1 MTHPTDPTRPTGP
14 TDPVDPA
21 NRPSGGPGRLD
32 AEGVSVVVN
41 GRALV
46 HEASLHVAPGEVMGL
61 VGPNGAG
68 KSTLLRTFY
77 RALRPTSG
85 RVLLDGEDVWRMP
98 GKRLARRLAAVL
110 QETSGDF
117 ELTVYDVVAMGRT
130 PHKRAFAGD
139 DADDRDIIM
148 RSLGELHVDAL
159 AHAPFDR
166 LSGGEKQRVLIAR
179 ALAQR
184 TGAMVLD
191 EPTNHLD
198 LRHQLDA
205 LRLVR
210 GLGVTAVVAL
220 HDLNLAAAFCDRI
233 CVMAGGRV
241 VTTGKPEEVLTAP
254 LLSDVY
260 EVEAEVIEHPRTG
273 VPFVSVLPGRERPS
287 GGGAPRA
294 PR

>member
-1 MTHPTDPTRPTGP
+1 MADAAG
-14 TDPVDPA
+14 
-21 NRPSGGPGRLD
+21 GGPVTAAPPGAPGALRLESVTVAAGGRTLVDAVSLD
-32 AEGVSVVVN
+32 
-41 GRALV
+41 
-46 HEASLHVAPGEVMGL
+46 VAPGEVVGL

-68 KSTLLRTFY
+68 KTTLLRTVY

-85 RVLLDGEDVWRMP
+85 RVLLDGEDVRDLP
-98 GKRLARRLAAVL
+98 AKRLARRLAAVL
-110 QETSGDF
+110 QEIPGAF

-139 DADDRDIIM
+139 DDADRAVIAG
-148 RSLGELHVDAL
+148 SLAAVGAGELAG
-159 AHAPFDR
+159 APFDR

-184 TGAMVLD
+184 AGTMVLD

-210 GLGVTAVVAL
+210 GLGATALVAL

-233 CVMAGGRV
+233 CVLRAGRTVAAG
-241 VTTGKPEEVLTAP
+241 PPAEVLTPA
-254 LLSDVY
+254 LLADVY
-260 EVEAEVIEHPRTG
+260 GVAAEVAVHPAT
-273 VPFVSVLPGRERPS
+273 ERPHITLLPY
-287 GGGAPRA
+287 GNPPAAAVQPPDPPHPAPEGAP
-294 PR
+294 

>member
-1 MTHPTDPTRPTGP
+1 MTPGALR
-14 TDPVDPA
+14 VDH
-21 NRPSGGPGRLD
+21 
-32 AEGVSVVVN
+32 VSVVVD

-46 HEASLHVAPGEVMGL
+46 QDVCLDVAPGEVVAL

-68 KSTLLRTFY
+68 KSTLLRTLY

-85 RVLLDGEDVWRMP
+85 RVTLDGEDVWRMT
-98 GKRLARRLAAVL
+98 GRRLARRLAAVL
-110 QETSGDF
+110 QETPGEF

-130 PHKRAFAGD
+130 PYKRAFQGD
-139 DADDRDIIM
+139 DADDRDIVTGA
-148 RSLGELHVDAL
+148 LGDLDVADL
-159 AHAPFDR
+159 AQAPFDR

-184 TGAMVLD
+184 AGTMVLD

-210 GLGVTAVVAL
+210 RLGVTAVVAL

-233 CVMAGGRV
+233 CVMDSGRLVAAG
-241 VTTGKPEEVLTAP
+241 PPAQVLTAS
-254 LLSDVY
+254 LLATVY
-260 EVEAEVIEHPRTG
+260 RVDAEVSAHPRTG
-273 VPFVSVLPGRERPS
+273 VPQISVLPGGS
-287 GGGAPRA
+287 A
-294 PR
+294 

>member
-1 MTHPTDPTRPTGP
+1 M
-14 TDPVDPA
+14 
-21 NRPSGGPGRLD
+21 
-32 AEGVSVVVN
+32 N
-41 GRALV
+41 GKALV

-139 DADDRDIIM
+139 DADDRGIIT
-148 RSLGELHVDAL
+148 RSLAELHVEAL

-210 GLGVTAVVAL
+210 ELGVTAVVAL

-241 VTTGKPEEVLTAP
+241 VATGRPEEVLTAP
-254 LLSDVY
+254 LLSEVY

-273 VPFVSVLPGRERPS
+273 VPFVSVLPGRERPTV
-287 GGGAPRA
+287 GGAPRA
-294 PR
+294 AR

>member
-1 MTHPTDPTRPTGP
+1 MTYRATTK
-14 TDPVDPA
+14 
-21 NRPSGGPGRLD
+21 PGALD
-32 AEGVSVVVN
+32 AQDVSVVVN
-41 GRALV
+41 GRPLV
-46 HEASLHVAPGEVMGL
+46 DQVSLQVTPGEVVGL

-85 RVLLDGEDVWRMP
+85 RVLLDGQDVWRMP

-110 QETSGDF
+110 QETAGEF

-148 RSLGELHVDAL
+148 GSLEEFDVGAL
-159 AHAPFDR
+159 AKAPFDR
-166 LSGGEKQRVLIAR
+166 LSGGEKRRVLIAR
-179 ALAQR
+179 ALAQC
-184 TGAMVLD
+184 TGTMVLD

-210 GLGVTAVVAL
+210 RLGVTAVVAL
-220 HDLNLAAAFCDRI
+220 HDLNLAASFCDRI
-233 CVMAGGRV
+233 CVMDGGRV
-241 VTTGKPEEVLTAP
+241 VATGTPAHVLTPA
-254 LLSDVY
+254 LLADVY
-260 EVEAEVIEHPRTG
+260 RVDAAVAEHPLTG
-273 VPFVSVLPGRERPS
+273 VPQVTLLS
-287 GGGAPRA
+287 GVEWIGKE
-294 PR
+294 

>member
-1 MTHPTDPTRPTGP
+1 MT
-14 TDPVDPA
+14 
-21 NRPSGGPGRLD
+21 GGPVTGGAPGAPGALRLESVTVAAGGRTLVDAVSLD
-32 AEGVSVVVN
+32 
-41 GRALV
+41 
-46 HEASLHVAPGEVMGL
+46 VAPGEVVGL

-68 KSTLLRTFY
+68 KTTLLRTVY
-77 RALRPTSG
+77 RAVRPTSG
-85 RVLLDGEDVWRMP
+85 RVLLDGDDVRTLP
-98 GKRLARRLAAVL
+98 GRRLARRLAAVL
-110 QETSGDF
+110 QETPGAF

-139 DADDRDIIM
+139 DAADRAVIADC
-148 RSLGELHVDAL
+148 LAAVGAAELAG
-159 AHAPFDR
+159 APFDR

-184 TGAMVLD
+184 AGTMVLD

-210 GLGVTAVVAL
+210 GLGVTALVAL

-233 CVMAGGRV
+233 CVLRAGRA
-241 VTTGKPEEVLTAP
+241 VTAGPPADVLTPA
-254 LLSDVY
+254 LL
-260 EVEAEVIEHPRTG
+260 AEVYGVVAEVAVHPATARPQVT
-273 VPFVSVLPGRERPS
+273 VLPD
-287 GGGAPRA
+287 GAPPGAAGRAA